1 MCRDFKMQHK
11 GMNEYKVMMKL
22 DKTALQSLKKS
33 GGGKSESGRKQW
45 SESGRQKGR

>member
-1 MCRDFKMQHK
+1 MISCDLKMQHK

-22 DKTALQSLKKS
+22 EKNSTAIIEKRVGGAVS
-33 GGGKSESGRKQW
+33 GTRQW